1 MDADDGQL
9 LPSANKGEQQGLIL
23 QGEVGNGGTP
33 RMMKVRGISRCS
45 TPPPPLHDGLHRG
58 SRGC

>member
-9 LPSANKGEQQGLIL
+9 LPSANKGGQQGLIL

-33 RMMKVRGISRCS
+33 RMMKVRGNFSKLYAA
-45 TPPPPLHDGLHRG
+45 TAPA
-58 SRGC
+58 